1 MRYLFRFSL
10 LIIAMTL
17 TTVTAS
23 ADKYSRAWKE
33 VDKLIE
39 KDLPESAAKEIN
51 DIWDMAAKD
60 NDSRQMLKSAVYLT
74 RVQQSFGENST
85 TEGIELFKALLP
97 KLHVR
102 EHQALCHAFLAKGYM
117 QYKQYNTYNLQRQS
131 PSDLADPPLDL
142 WTLKMITDTICYHL
156 DQSIKKAGDVGS
168 AYYEEFFPGGNKDGL
183 KLRPMLMDLLMDNA
197 ITPMTGRNLVRGK
210 RSFLN
215 DIRLYGSADD
225 FLKAVENLGPDDPDL
240 WELYVVKCLTLHN
253 IGSKQTIRSTIDLR
267 RMGLLSDYLTSNGD
281 EILKKNLDTWIKGT
295 VELGQGYE
303 KKVKFSSMF
312 YAMAAQMIE
321 DQIAGFA
328 DEPDRQVALQ
338 KTAHDICAHAQKKWP
353 KSEGAFECLKIMAQI
368 ERKQIT
374 LSQDRDLVPGE
385 RNMAMLTYTNVNTVY
400 FKLVEVTGRYDNR
413 QDETTMLSELGYLTP
428 VAEWSVRLNNPGD
441 WLEHY
446 TIMEIPPVMQGK
458 YYLLAST
465 GPYFN
470 SGDCIAY
477 EYVECNSIGL
487 ARMISGSG
495 ALSGVTVNTKTGKAI
510 PSCRYTVWQL
520 NNQDEQ
526 VRVAA
531 QGFSADDGF
540 VSLEG
545 LRNGRYL
552 MELESNGSK
561 GNCSFSIPWV
571 SDMPV
576 RGFAHLYTDR
586 FTYLPGDSV
595 QFTGI
600 AYSSDGYDKGRV
612 LKDLD
617 TEVLIRDINYKVI
630 DRVSLTTDSMG
641 VVKGCFRIPE
651 NIVPGRATLVLRCTG
666 DEWDFQTSRSINVE
680 SFRQPKFEIMMDNM
694 TEVAGLDRPFTVS
707 GRAVTFTGVPV
718 EGATVVWNAGLEPY
732 LLHPFRI
739 RDDNGRVRIDA
750 GELKTGTDGSFSIP
764 VTVPSDILLDDN
776 CRLNVSVTVTDLNGE
791 THDRNFRV
799 NVGIKK
805 NINIVSKTV
814 HDGNDT
820 GCEMTVRL
828 FHNNPIKGKV
838 HVSVSRIVPSIKGLP
853 LPFNVPGMNGN
864 LPVPV
869 KRSGSATV
877 GKAVKELS
885 ECVENLN
892 LRERFPQYDFGF
904 GEEPQIAET
913 VYDGTVDTDG
923 GEKGT
928 VITVNG
934 LESGLYLIRATSDDA
949 YDFEDYRV
957 IVKKNDNTFVPGTE
971 YLWCSEAD
979 SYPLTAEVGDTV
991 TLRVASCLPGA
1002 VIHYFVEDRFGMCGR
1017 GSVATD
1023 GKQQTLRIPVNREM
1037 TGMFAVEL
1045 GLAYEGVFRSMDL
1058 TYSVENREKQLDM
1071 ELETFRDMLEPDS
1084 QEEWTIRISDKKGN
1098 PVTAALL
1105 MDMYDTALDRYGL
1118 NNFLFS
1124 PWNTVFVA
1132 PDNIMSTEIRYP
1144 GYYFPWNHS
1153 WGKEKEYT
1161 GKKAITGILIDPFEY
1176 YMPSRLSRG
1185 TVNVRGAVM
1194 MKSAA
1199 VNQLA
1204 VSEDVFE
1211 EEAVFMRIDIDDD
1224 AYIAES
1230 ALGSA
1235 EVPDVSDDNADLAP
1249 VSLRT
1254 DMNPTG
1260 LFEYLTTDSAG
1271 VAILRFAAP
1280 QLLTRWKLQ
1289 GFAFTDSLQTGSIE
1303 RTLITRKQIMVEP
1316 AAPRFLRQGDRMEF
1330 TVKVSNLTDEDVK
1343 VKVNLTFT
1351 DAVSGKTIGIIRG
1364 AQSKS
1369 VSIPAGGNAGTG
1381 FTIDV
1386 PAGLTAVTYRITA
1399 QTTEHS
1405 DGMQETIPVL
1415 SNRTQVVQA
1424 LSLFNNGNEKR
1435 VFRFGEIDKARS
1447 TTVADEQLTLEYSA
1461 SPIWYAIQALP
1472 SLIRLDDP
1480 SNLRLFHSYMGAA
1493 IANDLN
1499 SRYHTIRQMLDEWAA
1514 LPASEWQT
1522 QLERNRKLTSTLLE
1536 ETPWLRSS
1544 NSERDRLR
1552 SLAKA
1557 LGTEETAR
1565 AMQEALDRLR
1575 GAQQSDGG
1583 WPWIDGCPSNL
1594 HITDE
1599 ILQGLGLLIENG
1611 VVEVTPEIREMIR
1624 KGLDYLDAY
1633 FYKEYNVEQK
1643 PESLG
1648 YSELSYLMT
1657 RSCYTSYPFSGTT
1670 RSSYTYFLRLAE
1682 IEDTHNLSLYFR
1694 AQLALLMARQGKDD
1708 EAKHIAATLV
1718 ERSLYDDEMGR
1729 YWRDNEGGLLWHEAP
1744 IETQALIIRTLLA
1757 TGNRNEAVEA
1767 ARWLLK
1773 QKQTT
1778 GWSSSPATAAAVT
1791 ALMATGGNVQ
1801 LESDPD
1807 ITIYVGKD
1815 AVKASDS
1822 KATAGYTTRTWEGPV
1837 GSDKAEIAVES
1848 RTPGISWGAVY
1859 RSFTE
1864 EMDKVEHSENGMTLR
1879 RTVWRVVKGADGDRL
1894 EEVRAGTKLRV
1905 GDLLR
1910 IRFDLTTDR
1919 NLEYLQLS
1927 DMRAA
1932 TMEPVSTAAG
1942 YSYNW
1947 RDDIGYYAAPGNT
1960 RNVFYIDRLSKGSYR
1975 IEYDVNVQKPGRFRE
1990 GIAVMQCLYAPA
2002 FRATTTSATLTVE

>member
-1 MRYLFRFSL
+1 MRYLFRLSF
-10 LIIAMTL
+10 LIITMTL

-39 KDLPESAAKEIN
+39 QDLPESAAEEIN
-51 DIWDMAAKD
+51 HIWDMAAND

-85 TEGIELFKALLP
+85 TGGIELFKTLLP
-97 KLHVR
+97 RLHVK

-117 QYKQYNTYNLQRQS
+117 QYKQYNMYNLQRQS
-131 PSDLADPPLDL
+131 PSDLTDPPLDK

-183 KLRPMLMDLLMDNA
+183 KLRPLLMDLLMDNA
-197 ITPMTGRNLVRGK
+197 ITPMTGRNLVKGK

-215 DIRLYGSADD
+215 DSRLYGSADD
-225 FLKAVENLGPDDPDL
+225 FLGAVEHLGPDDADF

-253 IGSKQTIRSTIDLR
+253 MDSKPTIRSTIDLR
-267 RMGLLSDYLTSNGD
+267 RMSLLSDYLTSNGD
-281 EILKKNLDTWIKGT
+281 ETLKKNLDTWIKGT

-312 YAMAAQMIE
+312 YAMAAQIIE

-328 DEPDRQVALQ
+328 DDPVRQVSLQ
-338 KTAHDICAHAQKKWP
+338 KTAHDICVQAQKKWP
-353 KSEGAFECLKIMAQI
+353 KSEGAFECLKILSQI

-446 TIMEIPPVMQGK
+446 TIVEIPPVMQGK

-465 GPYFN
+465 GQYFN

-495 ALSGVTVNTKTGKAI
+495 ALSGVTVNTKTGDII

-540 VSLEG
+540 ISVEG

-552 MELESNGSK
+552 MELDNNGSN
-561 GNCSFSIPWV
+561 GNCSFNIPWV
-571 SDMPV
+571 SDMPI
-576 RGFAHLYTDR
+576 RGIARLYTDR
-586 FTYLPGDSV
+586 YTYLPGDSV
-595 QFTGI
+595 QFMGI

-617 TEVLIRDINYKVI
+617 TEILIRDINYKVI
-630 DRVSLTTDSMG
+630 DRISLTTDSMG
-641 VVKGCFRIPE
+641 VVKGSFRIPE
-651 NIVPGRATLVLRCTG
+651 NIVPGRATLTLRCKD
-666 DEWDFQTSRSINVE
+666 DEWDFQTSSAINVE
-680 SFRQPKFEIMMDNM
+680 SFRQPKFEIEMDKM
-694 TEVAGLDRPFTVS
+694 TEAAELDRPFTVS

-750 GELKTGTDGSFSIP
+750 GELKTGADGSFSIP
-764 VTVPSDILLDDN
+764 ITVPGEILLDDN
-776 CRLNVSVTVTDLNGE
+776 CSLNVSVTVTDLNGE
-791 THDRNFRV
+791 THDRNLHV
-799 NVGIKK
+799 SVGIKK
-805 NINIVSKTV
+805 SINITSKTV
-814 HDGNDT
+814 HNGPDT
-820 GCEMTVRL
+820 GCEMTVKL
-828 FHNNPIKGKV
+828 FHNNPIKGQV
-838 HVSVSRIVPSIKGLP
+838 HVYVSRIVPSLKGLP

-869 KRSGSATV
+869 RNSGNGVS
-877 GKAVKELS
+877 KAVKELS
-885 ECVENLN
+885 ECVENQN
-892 LRERFPQYDFGF
+892 LRERFPKYDFGF
-904 GEEPQIAET
+904 GEEPKIAET
-913 VYDGTVDTDG
+913 VYDETVDIDG

-928 VITVNG
+928 VIMVNG
-934 LESGLYLIRATSDDA
+934 LESGTYLIRATSDGA
-949 YDFEDYRV
+949 YDFVDYRT

-971 YLWCSEAD
+971 YLWCSETYSD
-979 SYPLTAEVGDTV
+979 ETFPEVGDTV

-1002 VIHYFVEDRFGMCGR
+1002 VIHYFVEDRFGMCAR

-1023 GKQQTLRIPVNREM
+1023 GKQQTLRIPVTSEM

-1045 GLAYEGVFRSMDL
+1045 GLAYEGFSKSINIS
-1058 TYSVENREKQLDM
+1058 YWVENREKQLDV
-1071 ELETFRDMLEPDS
+1071 ELETFRDLLEPDS
-1084 QEEWTIRISDKKGN
+1084 KEEWAVRITDKKGN
-1098 PVTAALL
+1098 PVTAALM

-1118 NNFLFS
+1118 HNFVFS
-1124 PWNTVFVA
+1124 PWTFVLVA
-1132 PDNIMSTEIRYP
+1132 PDVIMRTESRYF

-1153 WGKEKEYT
+1153 WGKEKEYK

-1176 YMPSRLSRG
+1176 YMPRRLSRG
-1185 TVNVRGAVM
+1185 AIMMGGSVM

-1199 VNQLA
+1199 VNQMA
-1204 VSEDVFE
+1204 MSESEDVYE
-1211 EEAVFMRIDIDDD
+1211 EAAVFMVMDDSGVM
-1224 AYIAES
+1224 ES
-1230 ALGSA
+1230 TLGSA
-1235 EVPDVSDDNADLAP
+1235 EAPAANDDTGELAS
-1249 VSLRT
+1249 VALRT
-1254 DMNPTG
+1254 DLNPTG
-1260 LFEYLTTDSAG
+1260 LFEYLTTDSSG
-1271 VAILRFAAP
+1271 VARLRFTAP

-1289 GFAFTDSLQTGSIE
+1289 GFAFTDSLQTGSLE
-1303 RTLITRKQIMVEP
+1303 RTLITRRQIMVEP

-1330 TVKVSNLTDEDVK
+1330 TVKVSNLTGEAVK
-1343 VKVNLTFT
+1343 AKVTLTLT
-1351 DAVSGKTIGIIRG
+1351 DAVTGQILDIIQGSRSKTI
-1364 AQSKS
+1364 
-1369 VSIPAGGNAGTG
+1369 SIPAGGNAGTD
-1381 FTIDV
+1381 FTINV

-1399 QTTEHS
+1399 QTTAHS

-1435 VFRFGEIDKARS
+1435 TFRFGDLDKARS
-1447 TTVADEQLTLEYSA
+1447 STIADEQLTLEYSA

-1472 SLIRLDDP
+1472 SMIRVDDP

-1493 IANDLN
+1493 ISNDLN
-1499 SRYHTIRQMLDEWAA
+1499 SRYPTIRQMLDEWAA

-1522 QLERNRKLTSTLLE
+1522 QLERNQKLTSTLLE

-1544 NSERDRLR
+1544 NSERDRLH

-1557 LGTEETAR
+1557 LGKEETTR
-1565 AMQEALDRLR
+1565 AMQEALDRLSDS
-1575 GAQQSDGG
+1575 QQSDGG
-1583 WPWIDGCPSNL
+1583 WSWIDGCPSSL

-1611 VVEVTPEIREMIR
+1611 VVDATPEISEMIR
-1624 KGLDYLDAY
+1624 KGVDYMDAY
-1633 FYKEYNVEQK
+1633 FYKVYNVEHK

-1657 RSCYTSYPFSGTT
+1657 RSYFSTYPFSGTT

-1694 AQLALLMARQGKDD
+1694 AQLALLMARQGKED
-1708 EAKHIAATLV
+1708 EARHIVSTLL

-1729 YWRDNEGGLLWHEAP
+1729 YWRDNDGGLLWHEAP

-1757 TGNRNEAVEA
+1757 TGNRTEAVEA

-1791 ALMATGGNVQ
+1791 ALMATGGDVQ

-1822 KATAGYTTRTWEGPV
+1822 KATAGYTTHIWEGPI
-1837 GSDKAEIAVES
+1837 GMDKADVAVES
-1848 RTPGISWGAVY
+1848 KSPGISWGAVY

-1864 EMDKVEHSENGMTLR
+1864 EMDKVEHSENGMTLK
-1879 RTVWRVVKGADGDRL
+1879 RTVWRVVKDADGDRL
-1894 EEVRAGTKLRV
+1894 EEVRPGTRLRV

-1910 IRFDLTTDR
+1910 IQFDLTTDR

-1932 TMEPVSTAAG
+1932 TFEPVSTAAG
-1942 YSYNW
+1942 YSYNR

-1975 IEYDVNVQKPGRFRE
+1975 IEYDVNVQKPGRFQE

-2002 FRATTTSATLTVE
+2002 FRATTASNTITVEN